1 MSTTEERCSCRTA
14 RRSLAVVTPTN
25 VPGLSAVVYRIGR
38 HGDIKA
44 RLLAGLSDKERPQL
58 AGLQTRSDD
67 DFTIALL
74 DAFASMADVLTFYQ
88 ERIANES
95 YLRTATERRSVL
107 ELARLT
113 GYRPSPG
120 VAAEVEL
127 AFTLEDAPGA
137 AEPPV
142 QETTIPV
149 GTQVRS
155 VPGPDETAQTFE
167 TVEAITARYEWN
179 ALEPT
184 TTEPQSIDKWTREV
198 WIDGANLSVRVGQG
212 LLLRCEGGNDIFR
225 TIVAVQPDTVRAVTC
240 ITLSAAVG
248 DQVDTAT
255 SECFLLHQ
263 RAAVFGHNAPNPCLL
278 HITEPELEKIYD
290 SVHCEWKEKWE
301 LSGPELDLDAAY
313 SGISRE
319 SYCVLEKPD
328 DFKVCRIDQLAEV
341 SLSDFALSGKVT
353 RLKLSTAF
361 KDDPPGTLA
370 NFARESGEIGS
381 AKPRLV
387 PLFEH
392 CLNGFN
398 RRETSVYLQSE
409 QLTLSDSK
417 PLPPN
422 YRVEC
427 FEIKVQGP
435 LQNLPAAGQHGVLLE
450 ADGKGGWAPREMISI
465 QSCDEDP
472 DTGAVTLRLA
482 EPLAGSYKPAEVRI
496 NLNIARATH
505 GETVQE
511 ILGDGDARAPSQRFA
526 LKQRP
531 LTYVPTETPAGSES
545 TLEVRVDELL
555 WRARESFVDA
565 GPRER
570 VYTRSIADDG
580 TVSLRFGDG
589 INGARLPS
597 GQSNVRA
604 RYRKGTGVGGL
615 VGARQ
620 LSLLMSRP
628 LGVKAVINPEPA
640 SGAEDPET
648 LETARGAAPTRV
660 LTLDR
665 VVSLQDYEDYARTFP
680 GIAKARADVHP
691 TQPDTVFVTV
701 AGANGAKISKG
712 SELAKR
718 LGKALLDAGNPH
730 LTIQVRPC
738 RRVWLELAVRI
749 EVQPDALEERVAHAV
764 RGALVE
770 AFSYER
776 AVLGG
781 RIWRSEIVALI
792 QGVPGVAAVDIAC
805 FARKI
810 VRRYAMSNDCSG
822 GKIADRLVDTP
833 AISMAVKPAIYIP
846 ASVLTNR
853 TNVLIERPPDPRS
866 RLSLPRRW
874 FAVPH
879 LLSASPADPERGLG
893 AELLTLHPT
902 SLKVEIVDAL

>member
-1 MSTTEERCSCRTA
+1 MSTTEERCSCRVA
-14 RRSLAVVTPTN
+14 RRSLAVVTATN
-25 VPGLSAVVYRIGR
+25 VPGLSAVAYRIGR

-44 RLLAGLSDKERPQL
+44 RLLAGLSDSERPEL

-155 VPGPDETAQTFE
+155 IPGPDETAQTFE
-167 TVEAITARYEWN
+167 TVQAITARYEWN
-179 ALEPT
+179 ALEPV
-184 TTEPQSIDKWTREV
+184 TTEPQSIGNGTREV
-198 WIDGANLSVRVGQG
+198 WIDGANLNVRAGQG
-212 LLLRCEGGNDIFR
+212 LLVRCDDGTDIFR
-225 TIVAVQPDTVRAVTC
+225 TIVAAQPDSVRAVTR

-248 DQVDTAT
+248 DKVDIAACN
-255 SECFLLHQ
+255 CFLLHQ

-278 HITEPELEKIYD
+278 HVAIASAGTEFDGEDCEWSDDRWSLSGQKELE
-290 SVHCEWKEKWE
+290 
-301 LSGPELDLDAAY
+301 LDAAY
-313 SGISRE
+313 VALAEGDE
-319 SYCVLEKPD
+319 GKDSYCVLVRGIASETDNSHVYQIKS
-328 DFKVCRIDQLAEV
+328 ISEV
-341 SLSDFALSGKVT
+341 SLSRYALSGKV
-353 RLKLSTAF
+353 S
-361 KDDPPGTLA
+361 
-370 NFARESGEIGS
+370 
-381 AKPRLV
+381 
-387 PLFEH
+387 
-392 CLNGFN
+392 CLELNSNIQGFT
-398 RRETSVYLQSE
+398 RRETSVFLQSE
-409 QLTLSDSK
+409 RLTLSRFK
-417 PLPPN
+417 PLPPD
-422 YRVEC
+422 YQVEC

-435 LQNLPAAGQHGVLLE
+435 LQNLPPAGQRGVLLE
-450 ADGKGGWAPREMISI
+450 ADGKGGWAPREMLSI
-465 QSCDEDP
+465 QSADEDLE
-472 DTGAVTLRLA
+472 TGAVTLRLA
-482 EPLAGSYKPAEVRI
+482 EPLAGSYKPAEARI
-496 NLNIARATH
+496 NLNVARATH

-511 ILGDGDARAPSQRFA
+511 ILGDGDARAPSQRFT

-555 WRARESFVDA
+555 WRARESFIDA

-648 LETARGAAPTRV
+648 LETARSAAPTRV

-701 AGANGAKISKG
+701 AGANGAKIEKG
-712 SELAKR
+712 SALAER

-730 LTIQVRPC
+730 LTVQVRPC
-738 RRVWLELAVRI
+738 RRVWLQLTVRI
-749 EVQPDALEERVAHAV
+749 EVRPDALGERVAEAV
-764 RGALVE
+764 RATLIE
-770 AFSYER
+770 AFSFNR

-781 RIWRSEIVALI
+781 RIWRSAMVALI
-792 QGVPGVAAVDIAC
+792 QGVPGVSAVDVDS

-810 VRRYAMSNDCSG
+810 VRRYPIRNTCSVG
-822 GKIADRLVDTP
+822 TTADLFVEQP
-833 AISMAVKPAIYIP
+833 SLAAAVNEAIPIP
-846 ASVLTNR
+846 ASAFTHR
-853 TNVLIERPPDPRS
+853 TTMLIDRPPDPRS
-866 RLSLPRRW
+866 RLSLTGLW
-874 FAVPH
+874 FRVPNVI
-879 LLSASPADPERGLG
+879 SASPADSETGLG

-902 SLKVEIVDAL
+902 SLKVEVVDAL